1 MSRTIVVGGYGHV
14 GRRLAARLAGSR
26 PVVVAG
32 RRTTPAAEVAAALD
46 VEAAAV
52 PVDARTGAGLDE
64 VARPGDLVINAAGD
78 DPKARLLRRSIA
90 LGCHYTDL
98 TADRATIQAML
109 ALDATARASEVSA
122 VVGIGL
128 APGATNLLARAVVD
142 DLGGADRVDIG
153 ILLSLADGFGPA
165 ALDWT
170 LATLGSRTVDAF
182 RDRTTLAFG
191 PLGTYPAYS
200 FGFPEQ
206 YFLPSTL
213 AVTEARGWFGLRPA
227 IAGRTVNA
235 LARSSTLRAA
245 LARPTARTAIARL
258 AGKLPRTPTRRP
270 GWGDGGRPPR
280 RPNGEPHVDRPVR
293 IGNDSP
299 LRGGAHRLLAP
310 DPRRRPP
317 PGDGHPAA
325 ALPRRAGRS
334 GRRDHRE
341 LCARRCPGLR
351 KQPRVTREFV
361 ELRVA
366 PRA

>member
-98 TADRATIQAML
+98 TADRATIEAML

-227 IAGRTVNA
+227 IAGRTMTA

-245 LARPTARTAIARL
+245 LERPTARTAIARL
-258 AGKLPRTPTRRP
+258 AGKLP
-270 GWGDGGRPPR
+270 GPR
-280 RPNGEPHVDRPVR
+280 RGAPVGATAVAR
-293 IGNDSP
+293 
-299 LRGGAHRLLAP
+299 RGDQTASRTLTARSESATTALCAVALIDCWHQTPVGVHLP
-310 DPRRRPP
+310 ETVTPP
-317 PGDGHPAA
+317 QPFLDALAA
-325 ALPRRAGRS
+325 AG
-334 GRRDHRE
+334 
-341 LCARRCPGLR
+341 
-351 KQPRVTREFV
+351 V
-361 ELRVA
+361 EITASSVQDA
-366 PRA
+366 VQA